1 MHPGRCD
8 CQKEKLGLGLFLAA
22 SDNPKNCFRAECF
35 LAAFIVLSTWG
46 NQLSGGLILLEG
58 INTAAFPQSSRRK
71 ILLSCMAQ
79 ANLALGDGV

>member
-1 MHPGRCD
+1 MHPERYGCEE
-8 CQKEKLGLGLFLAA
+8 EKLRLGLFLAA

-35 LAAFIVLSTWG
+35 LAGFIVLSTRG

-58 INTAAFPQSSRRK
+58 INTAASPQSSRMK
-71 ILLSCMAQ
+71 ILLSCTAQ